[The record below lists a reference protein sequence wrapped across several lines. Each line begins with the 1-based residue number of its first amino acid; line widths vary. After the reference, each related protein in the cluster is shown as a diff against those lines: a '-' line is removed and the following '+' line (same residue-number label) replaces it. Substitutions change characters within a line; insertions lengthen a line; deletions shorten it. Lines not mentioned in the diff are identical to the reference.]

1 MNLQAR
7 YSSDTGH
14 KVYDL
19 PLWWN
24 GRAEGI
30 FFPGLEEDDLGFTYY
45 FKLGGGLDLVRPTEI
60 MDIKLFRTVGLEASA
75 IIGDN
80 LIGGSVGISLQ
91 L

>member
-1 MNLQAR
+1 MNVLAR
-7 YSSDTGH
+7 YSGNTGY
-14 KVYDL
+14 KLYGL

-30 FFPGLEEDDLGFTYY
+30 FFPGLEEDDLGFTSYL
-45 FKLGGGLDLVRPTEI
+45 KLGGGLDLVRPTEI

-75 IIGDN
+75 IIGNN
-80 LIGGSVGISLQ
+80 LRGDSVGISLR